1 MNFQVIIFFLLF
13 LIIQNSNFTY
23 AQNTESELGNSIN
36 PLEKL
41 RSSSDTKIH
50 PILIQWKLS
59 ENPTEFAKQNNL
71 SYDGEKIAVY
81 IHLTSVESR
90 LEIPKNIKITAFD
103 QNIISAFVS
112 ADQLEQLEEL
122 NFVERITIPDFTRTP
137 PIPKLKIIEP
147 ATIIESKD
155 IKMPEENHNDYFL
168 WIVILSVI
176 IIVGFGIFRKQKK
189 SKTEI

>member
-1 MNFQVIIFFLLF
+1 MNFRIWRG
-13 LIIQNSNFTY
+13 SN
-23 AQNTESELGNSIN
+23 L
-36 PLEKL
+36 
-41 RSSSDTKIH
+41 H

-59 ENPTEFAKQNNL
+59 DNRTEFAKQNNL

-90 LEIPKNIKITAFD
+90 LEIPKNIEITAFD

-137 PIPKLKIIEP
+137 PIPKLKTMES
-147 ATIIESKD
+147 ATIVESKD
-155 IKMPEENHNDYFL
+155 IKTPEQNHDDYLL
-168 WIVILSVI
+168 WIVIFLI
-176 IIVGFGIFRKQKK
+176 IIVVGFGIFRKQKK
-189 SKTEI
+189 SKTKI